1 MLEYL
6 HIKNFKA
13 LADVGFP
20 LASLT
25 VFSGLNGMGKSSV
38 IQVLLL
44 LRQSYDR
51 HTLSQQGLS
60 LGGDYTELG
69 LGKDVFHADSQD
81 DTISFVFKYQDRP
94 VADQLAFTYQADT
107 DLLPINTCVLSGNLS
122 ELSLFHDGFSYLS
135 AERLG
140 PRHHHRLSSHHVK
153 NLNTLGAQGEYTVH
167 YIAVHGVKPLSI
179 PSLRHKNA
187 INTRLLEN
195 LEAWMA
201 ELSPG
206 LKIRATVHTEFN
218 TAVLEYAFI
227 QGNDRTDF
235 FKPQNVGFGLSY
247 ILPVV
252 TQVLSARPGDLL
264 IIENPE
270 SHLHPAGQSLLGR
283 LCALAAAGGVQ
294 LIIESHSDHFLNGIR
309 VAVKQDVILSDQV
322 SLFFLQ
328 RSMQSNRHVSEV
340 LSPEIDQAGRV
351 DDWPTNFFDEWDKQ
365 LEQLL

>member
-6 HIKNFKA
+6 HIKNFKT
-13 LADVGFP
+13 LADAGFP
-20 LASLT
+20 LARLN

-38 IQVLLL
+38 IQALLL
-44 LRQSYDR
+44 LRQSYER
-51 HTLSQQGLS
+51 HTLIQQGL
-60 LGGDYTELG
+60 LLNDDYAELG
-69 LGKDVFHADSQD
+69 LGKDIFYSDSQD
-81 DTISFVFKYQDRP
+81 DTISFILRWQSRSS
-94 VADQLAFTYQADT
+94 ADQFVFTYQTDT
-107 DLLPINTCVLSGNLS
+107 NLLPIETCNLSGDLS
-122 ELSLFHDGFSYLS
+122 ELSLFCDGFSYLS

-153 NLNTLGAQGEYTVH
+153 NLNTLGIQGEYTVH

-179 PSLRHKNA
+179 PGLQHANA
-187 INTRLLEN
+187 INASLLAN

-206 LKIRATVHTEFN
+206 LKIRATVHTELN
-218 TAVLEYAFI
+218 TAALEYAFI

-252 TQVLSARPGDLL
+252 TQILSAKPGDLL

-283 LCALAAAGGVQ
+283 LCVLAAASGVQ

-309 VAVKQDVILSDQV
+309 VAVKQRVISPDQV

-328 RSMQSNRHVSEV
+328 RAMEAAQHVSEV
-340 LSPEIDQAGRV
+340 LSPEIDQAGRI
-351 DDWPTNFFDEWDKQ
+351 DHWPADFFDEWDNQ

>member
-6 HIKNFKA
+6 HIKNFKT
-13 LADVGFP
+13 LADAGFP
-20 LASLT
+20 LAHLN

-38 IQVLLL
+38 IQALLL
-44 LRQSYDR
+44 LRQSYER
-51 HTLSQQGLS
+51 HTLIQQGLM
-60 LGGDYTELG
+60 LNDDYAELG
-69 LGKDVFHADSQD
+69 LGKDIFHADSQD
-81 DTISFVFKYQDRP
+81 DTISFVLRWQSRP
-94 VADQLAFTYQADT
+94 SADQFVFTYQADT
-107 DLLPINTCVLSGNLS
+107 NLLPIETYNLSGDLS
-122 ELSLFHDGFSYLS
+122 ELSLFCDGFSYLS

-153 NLNTLGAQGEYTVH
+153 NLNTLGIQGEYTVH

-179 PSLRHKNA
+179 PGLQHTNA
-187 INTRLLEN
+187 INHSLSAN

-206 LKIRATVHTEFN
+206 LNIRATVHTEFN

-252 TQVLSARPGDLL
+252 TQVLSAKPGDLL

-270 SHLHPAGQSLLGR
+270 SHLHPAGQSLLGK
-283 LCALAAAGGVQ
+283 LCSLAAANGVQ

-309 VAVKQDVILSDQV
+309 VAVKQDMILSDQV
-322 SLFFLQ
+322 SVFFLQ
-328 RSMQSNRHVSEV
+328 RAMETNQHASEV
-340 LSPEIDQAGRV
+340 LSPEIDQTGRIDHWPAG
-351 DDWPTNFFDEWDKQ
+351 FFDEWDHQ

>member
-6 HIKNFKA
+6 HIKNFKT

-20 LASLT
+20 LANLN

-38 IQVLLL
+38 IQALLL

-51 HTLSQQGLS
+51 HTLSQQGLM
-60 LGGDYTELG
+60 LNDNYAKLG
-69 LGKDVFHADSQD
+69 LGKDVFYSESQD
-81 DTISFVFKYQDRP
+81 PMISFVLRWQSRP
-94 VADQLAFTYQADT
+94 VADQFVFAYQADT
-107 DLLPINTCVLSGNLS
+107 DLLPVTTCELSGELS
-122 ELSLFHDGFSYLS
+122 ELSLFDDSFSYLS

-140 PRHHHRLSSHHVK
+140 PCHHHRLSSHHVR
-153 NLNTLGAQGEYTVH
+153 NLSTLGLQGEYTAH
-167 YIAVHGVKPLSI
+167 YIAVHGVKPISI
-179 PSLRHKNA
+179 PGLQHKNA
-187 INTRLLEN
+187 INNHLLEN

-206 LKIRATVHTEFN
+206 LKIQATVHTAFN

-227 QGNDRTDF
+227 QGKDRTDF

-252 TQVLSARPGDLL
+252 TQILSARPGDLL

-283 LCALAAAGGVQ
+283 LCALAAVGGVQ

-309 VAVKQDVILSDQV
+309 VAVKQNLISPDQI

-328 RSMQSNRHVSEV
+328 RTMHVTRHASEV
-340 LSPEIDQAGRV
+340 LSPAIDQSGRI
-351 DDWPTNFFDEWDKQ
+351 DHWPPGFFDEWDNQ